1 MEFGIQFF
9 PDVGPGEKSAAQ
21 FWADALHLVSLC
33 DPGLHLCAHRGALFP
48 PLWRIPIVFLSA
60 AAMRTEKARL
70 LTGAVLP
77 VFNNPLK
84 LAG

>member
-33 DPGLHLCAHRGALFP
+33 DPLGYTSVRTVEHYFHRYGGYPSCFYP
-48 PLWRIPIVFLSA
+48 PPPCVP
-60 AAMRTEKARL
+60 KRL
-70 LTGAVLP
+70 GC
-77 VFNNPLK
+77 
-84 LAG
+84 